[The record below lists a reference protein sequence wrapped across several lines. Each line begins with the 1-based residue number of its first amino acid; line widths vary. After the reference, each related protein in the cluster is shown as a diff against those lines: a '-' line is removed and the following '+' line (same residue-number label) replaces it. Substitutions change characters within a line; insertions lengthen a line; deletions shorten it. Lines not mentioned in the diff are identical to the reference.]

1 MERLYILVNN
11 QLPLAYQGVQ
21 AGHAVA
27 QWLIEHPNQTWNND
41 YLIYLGVNE
50 LQLQKWMFRLEL
62 HKISYSKFV
71 EPDIGNK
78 VTAIAIQLPEEYSG
92 LFENLKLMGA

>member
-1 MERLYILVNN
+1 M
-11 QLPLAYQGVQ
+11 PLTYQGVQ

-27 QWLIEHPNQTWNND
+27 QWLLEHPNQTWNNN

-50 LQLQKWMFRLEL
+50 YQLQKWMFKLDLKKLEF
-62 HKISYSKFV
+62 SKFI
-71 EPDIGNK
+71 EPDVGYKI
-78 VTAIAIQLPEEYSG
+78 TAIAIQLPLEHSN

>member
-1 MERLYILVNN
+1 MERLHVLVNN
-11 QLPLAYQGVQ
+11 EMPLAYQGVQ

-27 QWLIEHPNQTWNND
+27 QWLLEHPNQTWNNN

-50 LQLQKWMFRLEL
+50 MQLQKWIFRLDL
-62 HKISYSKFV
+62 HKLDYSKFV

-78 VTAIAIQLPEEYSG
+78 VTAITIQLPEEYSR

>member
-1 MERLYILVNN
+1 MKRLYILVNN
-11 QLPLAYQGVQ
+11 QLQLAYQGVQ

-50 LQLQKWMFRLEL
+50 NQLKQWMFRLDL
-62 HKISYSKFV
+62 HKLDYSKFV

-78 VTAIAIQLPEEYSG
+78 VTAIAIQLPEECSG